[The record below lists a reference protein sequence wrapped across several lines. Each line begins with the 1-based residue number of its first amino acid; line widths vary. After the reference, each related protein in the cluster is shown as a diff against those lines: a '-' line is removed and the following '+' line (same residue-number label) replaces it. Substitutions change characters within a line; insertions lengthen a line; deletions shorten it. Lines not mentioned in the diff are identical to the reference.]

1 MSFAAHLAERMLNSC
16 QRLAIPV
23 HGSLVRK
30 VYGRAAQYGHHQQ
43 LPPLDQ
49 VKLDS
54 LRIDQLRLAI
64 RSNLV
69 SFASQV
75 PTFERHDRPDLQW
88 KLVQLY
94 FVMGW
99 SCEAIGERYGLI
111 HQRVRQILKT
121 WKQRAVEMGFI
132 QYIPPAAYPI
142 PAPAMKRT
150 PTAFDFLESPPP
162 APPVVTSVVSAAP

>member
-1 MSFAAHLAERMLNSC
+1 VQVLTVSPAHS
-16 QRLAIPV
+16 IPASRYV
-23 HGSLVRK
+23 SRASLSRAPK
-30 VYGRAAQYGHHQQ
+30 YGKRQQ
-43 LPPLDQ
+43 LPPLDRIR
-49 VKLDS
+49 LDT

-64 RSNLV
+64 RANLV
-69 SFASQV
+69 SFASPV

-99 SCEAIGERYGLI
+99 SCEAIAERYGLI

-132 QYIPPAAYPI
+132 QYIPPADYLLM
-142 PAPAMKRT
+142 APSLKRDPFPVPGFLASAPLPPPP
-150 PTAFDFLESPPP
+150 PTANI
-162 APPVVTSVVSAAP
+162 VSVSS